1 MTWVCYLL
9 KCADDTLYCGITND
23 LDKRLAAHNAGEGA
37 KYTRSRIPVELVFSE
52 PCENRS
58 AASKREVQIKK
69 LKRMA
74 KLLLVRSCSNDQNQ

>member
-1 MTWVCYLL
+1 MSWACYLL
-9 KCADDTLYCGITND
+9 RCADNTLYCGITND
-23 LDKRLAAHNAGEGA
+23 LDKRIAAHNAGEGA

-69 LKRMA
+69 LKRIA
-74 KLLLVRSCSNDQNQ
+74 KLLLVQSCGNDQNG